1 MPRLDAKALEAL
13 AAAALT
19 RAGASEAAAAS
30 TARALVAAEAQ
41 GLAGHGLSR
50 VPQYVAQLGNGRIA
64 RDAEPKIIASRG
76 GAFLVD
82 AGEGLAYPA
91 CDLALAEARARIANH
106 GVVFAGITNSHH
118 FGAAAVHLQ
127 AAAEAGLVG
136 LAFSNSPAG
145 LTAWGGKKPLFGT
158 NPIAAVFPRRG
169 APPVVVDLSL
179 SQVAR
184 GKLMVAAREGREIP
198 LGWAVDSEGLPTTD
212 PKKGLAG
219 AMAPAGGVKGAALA
233 LVVELLVTTLT
244 GAAFGFEADSFF
256 VEEGNRPRLGQAFL
270 LIDPGALAG
279 TDSYFAR
286 IEVLIAAILADDGVR
301 LPGARRQALEAS
313 AQAEGLELADG
324 VLSPLRELAGV

>member
-1 MPRLDAKALEAL
+1 MSRLESKELEAI
-13 AAAALT
+13 AAAALQ
-19 RAGASEAAAAS
+19 RAGASASAALI
-30 TARALVAAEAQ
+30 TAQALVAAERQ
-41 GLAGHGLSR
+41 GLSGHGLSR
-50 VPQYVAQLGNGRIA
+50 VPQYVSHLRSGRVKG
-64 RDAEPKIIASRG
+64 DAEPKIIASRG
-76 GAFLVD
+76 GALLVD
-82 AGEGLAYPA
+82 ADEGLAFPA
-91 CDLALAEARARIANH
+91 ARLALKEAQARVATQ
-106 GVVFAGITNSHH
+106 GVVFAGVTNSHH
-118 FGAAAVHLQ
+118 FGAAALHLQ
-127 AAAEAGLVG
+127 DAAEAGLVG

-145 LTAWGGKKPLFGT
+145 IPAWGGKKPLFGT

-212 PKKGLAG
+212 PNKGLAG

-256 VEEGNRPRLGQAFL
+256 VDEGNRPRIGQAFL

-279 TDSYFAR
+279 SDSYFAR
-286 IEVLIAAILADDGVR
+286 IEVLIAAILADEGVR
-301 LPGARRQALEAS
+301 LPGARRQALEAK
-313 AQAEGLELADG
+313 ALDAGIEVQDALLTQ
-324 VLSPLRELAGV
+324 LRELAGA